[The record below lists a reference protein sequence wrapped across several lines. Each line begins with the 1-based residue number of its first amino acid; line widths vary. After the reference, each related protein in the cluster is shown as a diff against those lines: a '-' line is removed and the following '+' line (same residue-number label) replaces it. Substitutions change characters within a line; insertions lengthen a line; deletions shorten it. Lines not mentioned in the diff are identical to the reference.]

1 VKGLGAFSIGHCP
14 SSGTSVAEPSGDHIP
29 LGGFVL
35 KTGFDADAA
44 AKLKWATLLVENLAS
59 LYGVHSAPLD
69 HRKIGFGSGLA
80 PT

>member
-35 KTGFDADAA
+35 KTGFDAYPDVE
-44 AKLKWATLLVENLAS
+44 LKCATVMVESLAS
-59 LYGVHSAPLD
+59 LD
-69 HRKIGFGSGLA
+69 GSSLVPA
-80 PT
+80 